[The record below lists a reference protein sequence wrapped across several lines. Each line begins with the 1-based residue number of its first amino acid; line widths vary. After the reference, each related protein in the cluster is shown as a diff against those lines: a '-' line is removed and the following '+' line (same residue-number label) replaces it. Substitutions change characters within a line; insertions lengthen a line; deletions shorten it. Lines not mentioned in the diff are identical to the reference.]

1 MAIRSHLK
9 LQNGSKAVYVSAEE
23 KNEWI
28 RVFDNFKFSKVR
40 LMAHG
45 CSTVS
50 WLIQIYFFLLKRC
63 FKISIYPKKPSVGNC
78 SEKLIN

>member
-9 LQNGSKAVYVSAEE
+9 LQNGSKAVYVSAEGN
-23 KNEWI
+23 NEWI

-50 WLIQIYFFLLKRC
+50 
-63 FKISIYPKKPSVGNC
+63 
-78 SEKLIN
+78 